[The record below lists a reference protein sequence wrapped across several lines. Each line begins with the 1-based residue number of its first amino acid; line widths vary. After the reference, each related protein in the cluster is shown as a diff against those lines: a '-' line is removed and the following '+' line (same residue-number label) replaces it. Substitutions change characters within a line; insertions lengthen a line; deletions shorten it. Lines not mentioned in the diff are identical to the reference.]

1 VPEHLRSDNGPEF
14 IAYAIRD
21 WMANNDIKILYI
33 KPGAPWE
40 QPFIES
46 FHDKLRDE
54 CLNRE
59 IFGSLLEARIVIEAW
74 RMEYNQRRPHSSL
87 GYLTPAEFAAQQ
99 KVSKHAPRRHKDNR
113 WALEPLGFN

>member
-1 VPEHLRSDNGPEF
+1 
-14 IAYAIRD
+14 
-21 WMANNDIKILYI
+21 MANNAIKTLYI

-46 FHDKLRDE
+46 FHHKLRDE

-99 KVSKHAPRRHKDNR
+99 KFQSMQSRRHKDSR
-113 WALEPLGFN
+113 WALEPLGCN